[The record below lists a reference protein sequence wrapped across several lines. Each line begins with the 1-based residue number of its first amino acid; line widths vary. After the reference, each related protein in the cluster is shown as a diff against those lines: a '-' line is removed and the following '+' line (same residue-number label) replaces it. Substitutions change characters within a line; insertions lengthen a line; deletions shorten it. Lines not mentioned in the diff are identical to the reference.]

1 MRGDLKYP
9 RSQTSICSLI
19 EVNFCAKFCLLGNK
33 GGSCLWMSDL
43 TTQVSKLVYRY
54 TKTILYRATPKLFH
68 NKLLTFLNLLVFYEC
83 FIRGDIIHFTI
94 LK

>member
-9 RSQTSICSLI
+9 GSQTSICSLI
-19 EVNFCAKFCLLGNK
+19 EVNFCAEFCLLSKK
-33 GGSCLWMSDL
+33 GGSSLWMSDL
-43 TTQVSKLVYRY
+43 TTQVSELVYRY
-54 TKTILYRATPKLFH
+54 TETILYRATPKLFH